1 MRRIIYKISILSI
14 VFSLWSCADKE
25 NQTLDSDSQ
34 NTNVTDERV
43 QVTQAQF
50 EKTNMLLGKLEEKP
64 FHTVVKANGMIDV
77 PPENRAV
84 VSAIKGGYIRTTPLL
99 VGDKV
104 RKGQALVTI
113 ENPEFVTM
121 QQQYMEIK
129 GQIDFLKAD
138 FERQETMVAENIT
151 SQKNYLK
158 AESAYKT
165 AVATLN
171 GLKKQLEL
179 LNISTSQVE
188 NGNMTSVITVY
199 APISGSVTKVNVSKG
214 TFVSPATMI
223 MEIIDNEHIHLELSV
238 FEKDIMKLQK
248 GQKIEFKIP
257 EASQDTFEAE
267 VHLIGTS
274 IDQNRTIKVHG
285 HIKDESKYN
294 FLTGMFV
301 NASIVTDSK
310 ISKGLPSGAIVNVDG
325 TDQVLMLDEKKGDI
339 YYFKTTNVRVIDAY
353 DGFSLIENTTHFN
366 EEQQFLVRGAFN
378 LLGE

>member
-325 TDQVLMLDEKKGDI
+325 TDQVLMLDEKKRR
-339 YYFKTTNVRVIDAY
+339 Y
-353 DGFSLIENTTHFN
+353 
-366 EEQQFLVRGAFN
+366 
-378 LLGE
+378 LLF